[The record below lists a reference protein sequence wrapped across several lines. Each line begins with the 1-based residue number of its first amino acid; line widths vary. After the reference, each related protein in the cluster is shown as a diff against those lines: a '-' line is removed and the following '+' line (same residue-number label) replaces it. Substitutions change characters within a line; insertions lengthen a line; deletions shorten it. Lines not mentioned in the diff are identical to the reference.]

1 MLVYSKTLS
10 SFQARLKKR
19 AFFLLSQE
27 CKIQTLRERFKI
39 GAYSFPLNI
48 VTFEDPK
55 LYGFFSTHLYQVGIN
70 RKLMYEARDVVIDNI
85 LRHELAHYLCF
96 IKFGRTVDDHGSEY
110 RDLCRSFNWGEEVF
124 SAKMNLEYENELA
137 KNSDHQKIVEKVK
150 KLLQLSESDN
160 PHEAETATAKAN
172 QLILEHNLSHLGR
185 EKLEDDE
192 LVYLKRSLESKKFNA
207 KIQALAHVMDEF
219 YVKAILSRGPDKT
232 YLELIGDKDNV
243 EMADYILH
251 FLDNEFERQWK
262 IMKENHPNL
271 KGQRAKNSFMAG
283 LSKGLIEKIKRERS
297 TVVSSKDLM
306 VMSIKREEQ
315 MQLVYPTLSMVGS
328 GRHIDG
334 SAHSLGKSAG
344 QNINI
349 NKGIEARPGQKL
361 LR

>member
-19 AFFLLSQE
+19 AFFILSDE
-27 CKIQTLRERFKI
+27 CRIQTLRERFKV
-39 GAYSFPLNI
+39 GEYSYPLNI

-55 LYGFFSTHLYQVGIN
+55 QYGFFSTHLYQVGIN

-96 IKFGRTVDDHGSEY
+96 IKYGRTVDDHGPEY
-110 RDLCRSFNWGEEVF
+110 REICQTFNWAEEVF

-137 KNSDHQKIVEKVK
+137 KSSDTQKIVEKVK
-150 KLLQLSESDN
+150 KLLTLAESDN
-160 PHEAETATAKAN
+160 QHEAEVATAKAN

-185 EKLEDDE
+185 ETLDDDE

-207 KIQALAHVMDEF
+207 KMQALANVMDEF
-219 YVKAILSRGPDKT
+219 YVKAIISRGPESS
-232 YLELIGDKDNV
+232 YLELVGDKDNV

-262 IMKENHPNL
+262 ITKSKYSNL

-297 TVVSSKDLM
+297 TVITSKELM
-306 VMSIKREEQ
+306 VMNLKREEQ
-315 MQLVYPTLSMVGS
+315 MQLVYPSLSMVGS
-328 GRHIDG
+328 GRNIDNN
-334 SAHSLGKSAG
+334 ALSLGKSAG
-344 QNINI
+344 QNISI
-349 NKGIEARPGQKL
+349 NKGVESRPGQKL